1 MLIRYIVFH
10 LVDSAIQILNNRGQI
25 MVKEVKER
33 KMIITVDIKFSD

>member
-10 LVDSAIQILNNRGQI
+10 PVDSAIQIWNNRGQI

-33 KMIITVDIKFSD
+33 KMIITVDIKFTD

>member
-10 LVDSAIQILNNRGQI
+10 PVKSAIQILNNRGQI

-33 KMIITVDIKFSD
+33 KMIITVDIKFTD